1 MLLSW
6 IVLMSKSFYTRAN
19 IITKYQIIFLR
30 QKFFELILMKAKEIY
45 FIILVEKI
53 PPFEP
58 GT

>member
-1 MLLSW
+1 
-6 IVLMSKSFYTRAN
+6 MSKSFYTRAN